1 MAKREQGQ
9 NSTNAGGSDPAGD
22 LADVWDVLDVLP
34 TTSATADM
42 AATTVDLMAVKLERG
57 GAEATGRRSAGLPR
71 WLGPVATVVAALVA
85 GIVVGRATAPDPM
98 LEHLPV
104 IEHLDLLQ
112 EAGSVR
118 FLEQLADRMSND
130 QPPQPRWFRLARDPE
145 AVRAEAREF
154 DAEVEALRSE
164 SLADAS
170 ATRRERLAS
179 LEPDAQAAIERAAE
193 TFLILSPIDRR
204 EVEAVAQTL
213 TDPAAGKLRDAAR
226 LWHVIVAA
234 MPPPMRRGIVEMR
247 IEDRLEWLQRPNGAE
262 GRFEPR
268 PAGRGREDDRD
279 NERRPG
285 PRRGEGNDTRP
296 RWPENRPETDRP
308 LAAPSLGPQGPLPR
322 RSGQGFEGG
331 RSRPQPENSVS
342 RPESLPPADPPEAP
356 GENPAPPR

>member
-1 MAKREQGQ
+1 MAKREHGQ

-118 FLEQLADRMSND
+118 FLEQLAARMSND

-268 PAGRGREDDRD
+268 PAGRGRGRWRV
-279 NERRPG
+279 RRG
-285 PRRGEGNDTRP
+285 RPRRRECH
-296 RWPENRPETDRP
+296 
-308 LAAPSLGPQGPLPR
+308 AARAGPDAG
-322 RSGQGFEGG
+322 
-331 RSRPQPENSVS
+331 
-342 RPESLPPADPPEAP
+342 
-356 GENPAPPR
+356 APPRCRCACPA